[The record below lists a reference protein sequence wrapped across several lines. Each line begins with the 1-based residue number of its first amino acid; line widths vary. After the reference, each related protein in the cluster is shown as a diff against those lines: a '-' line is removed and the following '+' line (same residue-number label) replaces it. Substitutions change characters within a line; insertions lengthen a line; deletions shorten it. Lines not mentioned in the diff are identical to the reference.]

1 MTTTRSM
8 ALPDQLTSIFTD
20 WDDLKRY
27 LTLTEFH
34 SEQELRRM
42 SAGISTK
49 LVRKIPEK
57 TITETKLILP
67 ESAETKDTTYTHMWV
82 IIAGGNTDTF
92 KFALVPVYSIIDLP
106 GRKGWGVVRA
116 EDVLVTTSLRREDLW
131 PWS

>member
-8 ALPDQLTSIFTD
+8 ALPDQLARIFTD

-27 LTLTEFH
+27 LTITEF
-34 SEQELRRM
+34 SAEPELRRM
-42 SAGISTK
+42 AAGVSAK

-82 IIAGGNTDTF
+82 IVAGGNADAF
-92 KFALVPVYSIIDLP
+92 KFALVPAYSIVDLP
-106 GRKGWGVVRA
+106 GREGWGVVRT
-116 EDVLVTTSLRREDLW
+116 EDVLVTSSLRREDIW